1 MVKAVTLDALVG
13 ASRVK
18 DGRNAAVRRG
28 RRPSAARTK
37 AVIFSKDLYPL
48 H

>member
-18 DGRNAAVRRG
+18 DGRNAAVRR
-28 RRPSAARTK
+28 RPPPSAARTK
-37 AVIFSKDLYPL
+37 AVIFSKNLYSL